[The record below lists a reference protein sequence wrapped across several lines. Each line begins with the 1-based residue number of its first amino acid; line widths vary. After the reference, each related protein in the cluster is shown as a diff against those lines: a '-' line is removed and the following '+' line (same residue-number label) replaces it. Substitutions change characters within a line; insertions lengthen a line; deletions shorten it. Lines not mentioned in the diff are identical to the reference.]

1 MKKKELR
8 IINFLNLSHEKYMQI
23 LKYRNQEFV
32 RVVSNSTELIT
43 TKQHND
49 YHKLLEKRDIFFA
62 FLITCDDKDYAVINF
77 KKLEDGSFYVGYY
90 LVDELY
96 KFEGGGVV
104 LHNCMMF
111 ICWKL
116 GIKLI
121 SYEVRYTNSRG
132 FRVGQGGTLIS
143 SRNEEN
149 YFYHTSK
156 LYDYDSKILKETK
169 SRKLFDKLYDIK
181 EMQI

>member
-1 MKKKELR
+1 MRKKELR
-8 IINFLNLSHEKYMQI
+8 IINFLNLSYEKYMKI
-23 LKYRNQEFV
+23 LDYRNQEFV
-32 RVVSNSTELIT
+32 RAVSNSTEPIT

-62 FLITCDDKDYAVINF
+62 FLITCDDKDYAVIN
-77 KKLEDGSFYVGYY
+77 
-90 LVDELY
+90 ELY
-96 KFEGGGVV
+96 NCEGGGVV

-116 GIKLI
+116 GIKII

-169 SRKLFDKLYDIK
+169 SRKLFDKLYEIK

>member
-1 MKKKELR
+1 MRKKELR
-8 IINFLNLSHEKYMQI
+8 IINFLNLSHEKYMKI
-23 LKYRNQEFV
+23 LEYRNQEFV

-43 TKQHND
+43 SKQHND
-49 YHKLLEKRDIFFA
+49 YHKLLEKKDIFFA
-62 FLITCDDKDYAVINF
+62 FLITCEDKDYAVINF

-116 GIKLI
+116 GIKFI
-121 SYEVRYTNSRG
+121 SYDIKIENSRV
-132 FRVGQGGTLIS
+132 FRVGYGGKTIS
-143 SRNEEN
+143 SSQNGDS
-149 YFYHTSK
+149 YHYITELFEFDNDIVK
-156 LYDYDSKILKETK
+156 NTK